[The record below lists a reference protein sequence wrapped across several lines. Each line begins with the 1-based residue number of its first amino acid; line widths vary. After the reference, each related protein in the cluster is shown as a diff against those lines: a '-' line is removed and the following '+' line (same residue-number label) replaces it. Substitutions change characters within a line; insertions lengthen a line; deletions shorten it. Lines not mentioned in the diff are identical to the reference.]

1 MTNVLLI
8 ESSNNNLFLEYVSST
23 QIYERSGLLRIKLEI
38 IPLDIVVEQIIDTH
52 CCYPKVEYKPIQD
65 NYKLGSQNT
74 TVMRMA
80 KYLIH
85 RHI

>member
-1 MTNVLLI
+1 MNFDLI
-8 ESSNNNLFLEYVSST
+8 NAGNNLFLEYFSNT
-23 QIYERSGLLRIKLEI
+23 QDYRKSGPGSLIINLEI
-38 IPLDIVVEQIIDTH
+38 IPNIVVAETIIDTH

-80 KYLIH
+80 KFIIN

>member
-1 MTNVLLI
+1 MNNQLVI
-8 ESSNNNLFLEYVSST
+8 ESSNNNLFVEYFSST
-23 QIYERSGLLRIKLEI
+23 QDYSRPGQLRVALQI
-38 IPLDIVVEQIIDTH
+38 IPSIVVAETIITTH

-80 KYLIH
+80 KFIIN